1 MTQNAQE
8 FHDPR
13 CPYLHDL
20 VAIRK
25 PCAPDCPACLWE
37 AMTPEAKDADVQYRM
52 AKEAKLKA
60 EIKEAE
66 EWRREIDERRKRILE
81 RLISSRHRP

>member
-1 MTQNAQE
+1 
-8 FHDPR
+8 
-13 CPYLHDL
+13 
-20 VAIRK
+20 
-25 PCAPDCPACLWE
+25 
-37 AMTPEAKDADVQYRM
+37 MTPEAKDADVQYRM